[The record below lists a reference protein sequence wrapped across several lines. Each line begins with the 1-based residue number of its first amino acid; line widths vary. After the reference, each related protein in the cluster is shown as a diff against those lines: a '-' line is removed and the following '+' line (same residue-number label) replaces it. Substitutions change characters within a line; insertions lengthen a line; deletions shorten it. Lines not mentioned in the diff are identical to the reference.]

1 LFETWQGLHYA
12 PVPYTAPP
20 QSIAPSRGW
29 TAGAMEG
36 ELRRLLA
43 MLAVAL
49 FALERILTHARR
61 R

>member
-1 LFETWQGLHYA
+1 MFETWQRLHYA
-12 PVPYTAPP
+12 PVPYTAAP
-20 QSIAPSRGW
+20 QVIAASKARQ
-29 TAGAMEG
+29 AGEVEG